1 MNEIVKTIKDCCVE
15 IHQIVANA
23 PLANHHG
30 DYNNDNNDTNKNASN
45 DIVQKLDII
54 SNNILIQHLSKLG
67 NVYSLS
73 SEELE
78 NELICNKDSGK
89 YRIVFDP
96 LDGSSNINAGIPT
109 GTIWGIEDFAT
120 GEILRAGYAMYSS
133 SLYFCDAFSKDV
145 SLYIYN
151 YASKT
156 FEKCNEILHHTKK
169 VKQYSINE
177 SNNLKWN
184 HKINNYLN
192 ELKRN
197 GYTQRWIG
205 TMVADVHRTILYG
218 GIFCYPEDSKSKN
231 GKLRLVYECRPFA
244 FIFQQLGKCAIHTST
259 LQPILE
265 MNVKELHQKCGIII
279 GDRPLIDKY
288 IICMSDN
295 KKIKSKL

>member
-1 MNEIVKTIKDCCVE
+1 MNTIVQIIKDCCVE

-23 PLANHHG
+23 NHHG
-30 DYNNDNNDTNKNASN
+30 DHNNHKNASN

-54 SNNILIQHLSKLG
+54 SNTILIEALSKHKDICDI
-67 NVYSLS
+67 YSLS

-78 NELICNKDSGK
+78 HEMILSKNGK

-109 GTIWGIEDFAT
+109 GTIWGIEDSIT
-120 GEILRAGYAMYSS
+120 GEMLRAGYAMYSS
-133 SLYFCDAFSKDV
+133 TLYFCDASLLSV

-151 YASKT
+151 YNTKT
-156 FEKCNEILHHTKK
+156 FEESNEILYHTKK

-177 SNNLKWN
+177 SNSLRWAPEIN
-184 HKINNYLN
+184 HFLTD
-192 ELKRN
+192 LKRD
-197 GYTQRWIG
+197 GYSQRWIG

-218 GIFCYPEDSKSKN
+218 GVFCYPEDSKSKN

-244 FIFQQLGKCAIHTST
+244 FIFQQLGKYAIQTTT

-265 MNVKELHQKCGIII
+265 MKVNEIHQKCGIIL
-279 GDRPLIDKY
+279 GDKDLVEKY
-288 IICMSDN
+288 IQNIQIRN
-295 KKIKSKL
+295 VHSKL